1 MTASQAATMLSE
13 PFPDTLGV
21 VVARAGSPDPLV
33 AADTLDELATQTFGD
48 PLHLLVI
55 PGSLHPLEA
64 DTLESVAGAALE

>member
-1 MTASQAATMLSE
+1 MLSE

-33 AADTLDELATQTFGD
+33 VADTLEGLAGQTFGD

-64 DTLESVAGAALE
+64 DALESIAGAEVE